1 MLLPLSALDAGSPF
15 ARHCS
20 KTPRPRFFKEIQV
33 IFAHSRVVVF
43 TRHLYSTFVCFFDVL
58 YVNVPWVSALQFLVR
73 LLDLR
78 QELLDTRQHY
88 RQEVMERQA
97 SRYSKSETY
106 IQLVVLRQM
115 FCGPKVE

>member
-43 TRHLYSTFVCFFDVL
+43 TRHLYSTVVCFFDVL
-58 YVNVPWVSALQFLVR
+58 YVNVPWVSALQLLVG
-73 LLDLR
+73 LLNLR
-78 QELLDTRQHY
+78 EEVLDAHKHY
-88 RQEVMERQA
+88 LQEVRERQTD
-97 SRYSKSETY
+97 R
-106 IQLVVLRQM
+106 
-115 FCGPKVE
+115 